1 MTDQDTTL
9 DNLIDYFIENEDNDN
24 KVVTLSDKDIQIRQ
38 LAKSKMRDNI
48 VTQIKNEVKDDIIKD
63 YEEKNKKSKFESVIL
78 LIIETVILAFLIGL
92 LTNQATDLINSL
104 KGATVNIKYTWVSIG
119 IIFVL
124 LIFAIFLSIFK
135 QVKDLYY
142 YFEGDR

>member
-1 MTDQDTTL
+1 
-9 DNLIDYFIENEDNDN
+9 
-24 KVVTLSDKDIQIRQ
+24 
-38 LAKSKMRDNI
+38 MRDNI

-63 YEEKNKKSKFESVIL
+63 YEEENKKSKFESVIL

-104 KGATVNIKYTWVSIG
+104 KGATVNIKYTWASIC

-124 LIFAIFLSIFK
+124 LIFTIFLSIFK